1 MVRISFAVIAFMAA
15 AAPAAAQNSHCAAL
29 PVNVQVE
36 ARGPDNVINAQLTP
50 RGITCPRGFTS
61 ESIGP
66 LTRCR
71 QPGSVRLENREPRKA
86 CYAALNLG
94 PVRAPQAQNRP
105 TANCPAHPTLTSIVA
120 LRGRNVGWQDVT
132 LTAPQGSGLTV
143 EHLRAIGGRTPA
155 AEDPQR
161 QDCFAFEC
169 RLVRLTFRPTTPARV
184 DLTLATPGGGASPV
198 NIAVNSEASCPPR

>member
-1 MVRISFAVIAFMAA
+1 MIRGSFTVIAFMAFA
-15 AAPAAAQNSHCAAL
+15 MPAAAQNSHCAAL

-36 ARGPDNVINAQLTP
+36 ARGPDNVIPAQLTV

-61 ESIGP
+61 ETIGP
-66 LTRCR
+66 ITRCR
-71 QPGSVRLENREPRKA
+71 QPGSVRLENREPRQA

-94 PVRAPQAQNRP
+94 PVRAPPTQNRP
-105 TANCPAHPTLTSIVA
+105 TSTCAGQPTLTSIVA

-143 EHLRAIGGRTPA
+143 EHLRAIGGRTPP

-198 NIAVNSEASCPPR
+198 NIAVNSEAACPAR